1 MSKCN
6 KRIANQQKYIGNEVV
21 NHKVEQIIRAIV
33 VPNNGGNVFEYLHP
47 VSTHHTIQGMLGA
60 MDIVEVGSAV
70 GGWTFHPDTN
80 SALIMLGLN
89 PSAVLLRL
97 NSVVI
102 EDVPALVESGG
113 RLVAP
118 FSAVVAVAY
127 ECSYSGTYK
136 HVQHDYEA
144 YTRYNGGVPKHF
156 KSAQYK
162 SKQVGA

>member
-47 VSTHHTIQGMLGA
+47 VSTCYTIQGMLGA
-60 MDIVEVGSAV
+60 LDIVEVGSAV
-70 GGWTFHPDTN
+70 GGWAFHPDTN
-80 SALIMLGLN
+80 SALITLGLN

-102 EDVPALVESGG
+102 EDVPALVESAGRRAAGGQRRCCRAAG
-113 RLVAP
+113 RLRASWAP
-118 FSAVVAVAY
+118 AARSAAPAPRP
-127 ECSYSGTYK
+127 G
-136 HVQHDYEA
+136 
-144 YTRYNGGVPKHF
+144 R
-156 KSAQYK
+156 SAG
-162 SKQVGA
+162 SAAPGSPGH